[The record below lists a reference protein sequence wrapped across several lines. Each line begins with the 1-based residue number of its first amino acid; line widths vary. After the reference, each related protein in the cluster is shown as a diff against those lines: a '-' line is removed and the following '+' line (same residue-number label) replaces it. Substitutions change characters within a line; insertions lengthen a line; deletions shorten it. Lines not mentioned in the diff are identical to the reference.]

1 MGCMVIN
8 TYLLAN
14 PDLKIDGVVF
24 ESPFFKMGKS
34 MNMDPVREFLSR
46 LVRPLLK
53 NFVINVPFKM
63 QEMSRNAP
71 WVRSM
76 VQSRKIISL
85 INTNGLVCFIDACK
99 LIQEEA

>member
-1 MGCMVIN
+1 MTTLFNQFKEGVPTFLYGFSMGCMVIN

-14 PDLKIDGVVF
+14 PDLKIDGVIF
-24 ESPFFKMGKS
+24 ESPFFKMGRS

-46 LVRPLLK
+46 LIRPLLQ

-63 QEMSRNAP
+63 QEMSRNGP

-76 VQSRKIISL
+76 V
-85 INTNGLVCFIDACK
+85 
-99 LIQEEA
+99 